1 MSQFKFRLESLVKLR
16 QEDRQQRRVEL
27 AEAYKADG
35 ILAKQCGLVALEI
48 TDMRKQCVAAAS
60 PGYVNV
66 DRLVEIQRFEQFL
79 RTKAQRLDERKSR
92 LVEEN
97 EKRRMALVEADRQV
111 RVLEKLRE
119 RQLETHRTDELRREV
134 AMLDEVAI
142 SHRRG
147 PE

>member
-35 ILAKQCGLVALEI
+35 ILARQADLVALEI
-48 TDMRKQCVAAAS
+48 TDMRKRCLAAAS
-60 PGYVNV
+60 PGHVNV

-79 RTKAQRLDERKSR
+79 RAKASGLSERKTR
-92 LVEEN
+92 LVEEI
-97 EKRRMALVEADRQV
+97 EKRRLALVEADRQV

-119 RQLETHRTDELRREV
+119 RQLETHRTYELKREV